1 MRTIPG
7 RPRTLLGRFRS
18 LPCVASLLALTLV
31 PGISASGQN
40 DFKVDKSTDCGVTV
54 DRAIAV
60 CRGGW
65 SGKTVALF
73 NTWDSAD
80 INPRRRLHF
89 PSPDGK
95 KTIVVD
101 GFRVRLRMDDKTY
114 WTPFGMMHDAEVGWA
129 TDSSRVFVTWT
140 ETGELGPWHVQAY
153 DVTKDGLQEIKAVT
167 RNASE
172 DLLRRER
179 KAPIPKDLAQ
189 HRGYWNALEY
199 CEPEIVGS
207 QWLNGSSEILISAL
221 AGPDSGCKYMGDFR
235 VYRMEAKTGRILESY
250 SATEAHRLFGDD
262 DLPKILDGSE
272 DL

>member
-1 MRTIPG
+1 MHVILSRLRTF
-7 RPRTLLGRFRS
+7 LGRFRW

-40 DFKVDKSTDCGVTV
+40 GFKVDKSADCGVTV
-54 DRAIAV
+54 DPAIAV

-65 SGKTVALF
+65 SSKTVALF
-73 NTWDSAD
+73 NTWNSSD
-80 INPRRRLHF
+80 INPHRRLSL

-95 KTIVVD
+95 KTILVD
-101 GFRVRLRMDDKTY
+101 GFRVRLRMDGKTY

-129 TDSSRVFVTWT
+129 PDSARLFVTWT
-140 ETGELGPWHVQAY
+140 ESGELGPWQVQAD
-153 DVTKDGLQEIKAVT
+153 DVTEDGLREIKEVT
-167 RNASE
+167 RDASR

-199 CEPEIVGS
+199 CAPEIVGS

-262 DLPKILDGSE
+262 DLPKILDAND